1 MFSFPFGS
9 FNNNFF
15 PLANKLCGTWNVILR
30 QLTKVFQA
38 IYCVLLSFPLE
49 GRFLS
54 PSTLFVG
61 MLIFYI
67 FVAFISGT
75 LKKNINLCRHPTF
88 LENVS
93 WNASDQNVQSLSV
106 IILRLEIICSR
117 ELSYS
122 LWWEPSLWEGN
133 IGLNLTSQYQLYI
146 TDDCHV
152 IINLL
157 YNFVT
162 TLSNY

>member
-75 LKKNINLCRHPTF
+75 LKKKYQFVSSSNFLGECKLERLRPKCAILECNNLEIRNNLF
-88 LENVS
+88 S
-93 WNASDQNVQSLSV
+93 R
-106 IILRLEIICSR
+106 IILFSVVGTKLMRGKYWFEFDLAISTLHNR
-117 ELSYS
+117 WLS
-122 LWWEPSLWEGN
+122 
-133 IGLNLTSQYQLYI
+133 
-146 TDDCHV
+146 CH
-152 IINLL
+152 
-157 YNFVT
+157 Y
-162 TLSNY
+162 